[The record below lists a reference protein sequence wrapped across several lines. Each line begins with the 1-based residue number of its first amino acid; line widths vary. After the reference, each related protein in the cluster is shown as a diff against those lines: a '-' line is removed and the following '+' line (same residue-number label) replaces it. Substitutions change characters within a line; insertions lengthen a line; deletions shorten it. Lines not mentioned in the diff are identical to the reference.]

1 MAKAL
6 LIIDMIN
13 DFVHPDGK
21 VYLPSSEDIIP
32 RIQDKIVEYAK
43 NAKNGD
49 LIIFAKDDHLPGD
62 EEFGLFP
69 EHALKGTWGS
79 ENLKELFDKLAGASF
94 SVVSKNRF
102 SAFYKTNLEEL
113 LIACNIDEVDVV
125 GVCTHICVM
134 DTVQGLNYRRIKV
147 NVYKDMVADIDE
159 DIGEAALKRMASIY
173 GANII

>member
-6 LIIDMIN
+6 LITDMIN

-21 VYLPSSEDIIP
+21 LYLTSSEDIIP
-32 RIQDKIVEYAK
+32 RIQDKIAEY
-43 NAKNGD
+43 AKNGD
-49 LIIFAKDDHLPGD
+49 LIIFVKDDHLPGD

-79 ENLKELFDKLAGASF
+79 ENLEDLLDKVTGVSF

-102 SAFYKTNLEEL
+102 SAFYGTNLEEL
-113 LIACNIDEVDVV
+113 LKSNDIDEVDVV

-134 DTVQGLNYRRIKV
+134 DTVQGLNYRRIKI
-147 NVYKDMVADIDE
+147 NVYKDMVADIDK
-159 DIGEAALKRMASIY
+159 DLGEAALKRMASIY
-173 GANII
+173 GANVI